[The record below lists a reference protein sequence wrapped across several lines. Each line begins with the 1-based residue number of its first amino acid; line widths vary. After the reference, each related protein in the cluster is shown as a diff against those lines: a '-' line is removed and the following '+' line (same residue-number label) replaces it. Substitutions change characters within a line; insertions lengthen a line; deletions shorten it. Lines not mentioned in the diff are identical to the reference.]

1 MSHYPVG
8 KDKVLTLA
16 IQGCAYGGVLT
27 FLLPKVLPA
36 DVFRT
41 ITPSKESLPGVIN
54 HLKRSTGGKVT
65 YL

>member
-16 IQGCAYGGVLT
+16 IQGCAYRGVLT
-27 FLLPKVLPA
+27 FLLPKVLPR

-41 ITPSKESLPGVIN
+41 MTPSKESLRVMVN
-54 HLKRSTGGKVT
+54 YRKRSTCENGT